1 MSSGSEAALAGN
13 RRGVLNLGY
22 RVAPKDRQ
30 PITATAAK
38 RVPRDRARDNAAANE
53 PPQLSKAR
61 QLAGAQPRWRIAA
74 KAVSAMIWEP
84 FCDGWEPS
92 E

>member
-1 MSSGSEAALAGN
+1 MSSGSEAAVAGN
-13 RRGVLNLGY
+13 RRGVPNLGY
-22 RVAPKDRQ
+22 RV
-30 PITATAAK
+30 
-38 RVPRDRARDNAAANE
+38 VPRDREPVPATAIKRVPVDRTRDDAAANE

-74 KAVSAMIWEP
+74 NAVSAMIWEP

-92 E
+92 A